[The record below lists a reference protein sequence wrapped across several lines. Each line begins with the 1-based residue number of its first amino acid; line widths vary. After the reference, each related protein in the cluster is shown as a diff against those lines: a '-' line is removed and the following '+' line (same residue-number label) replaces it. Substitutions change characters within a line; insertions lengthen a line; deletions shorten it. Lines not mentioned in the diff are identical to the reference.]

1 MDIQAAVYA
10 PLPEKSKKPLAY
22 KILLV
27 LAMMSLMA
35 GSLTGVMTYFT
46 IGYTETFFTDWLSS
60 FLFAAVTVMPA
71 GFLIMAMLTGIAAK
85 LLPEVAQQKR
95 NLAIGVS
102 MAFIMESLMALTTAY
117 NNVGFN
123 ESVTFFNA
131 WFDGLVG
138 ALPVAL
144 ALMVT
149 ISMTVKPKV
158 EAYLKG

>member
-1 MDIQAAVYA
+1 
-10 PLPEKSKKPLAY
+10 
-22 KILLV
+22 
-27 LAMMSLMA
+27 
-35 GSLTGVMTYFT
+35 
-46 IGYTETFFTDWLSS
+46 
-60 FLFAAVTVMPA
+60 
-71 GFLIMAMLTGIAAK
+71 
-85 LLPEVAQQKR
+85 
-95 NLAIGVS
+95 